1 MYDHLYELTV
11 AQSIK
16 SWLEMFV
23 EKYWNTEMCKVSE
36 STFFQAYSSSDVVI
50 VNSLM
55 CVFLDI

>member
-1 MYDHLYELTV
+1 
-11 AQSIK
+11 
-16 SWLEMFV
+16 MFV